1 MFDTNNASTLKKLV
15 KCPLKIFMFLF
26 LFLFDEH
33 IHDRDNEHGEGHGHG
48 RNQCPNSCPS
58 HKFFLKISQAKS
70 SISKVAKV
78 SKANLKKKN
87 FTNNENLA

>member
-1 MFDTNNASTLKKLV
+1 
-15 KCPLKIFMFLF
+15 MFLF

-33 IHDRDNEHGEGHGHG
+33 IHDRENEHGEGHGHG

-78 SKANLKKKN
+78 SKANLKKKILQTTKIWPRRAKIRIIFFSPN
-87 FTNNENLA
+87 TI